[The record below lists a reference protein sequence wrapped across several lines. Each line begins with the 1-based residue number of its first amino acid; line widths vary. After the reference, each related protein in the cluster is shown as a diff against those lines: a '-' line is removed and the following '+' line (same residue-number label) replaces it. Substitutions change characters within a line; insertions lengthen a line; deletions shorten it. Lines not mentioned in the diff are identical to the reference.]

1 MYSFTN
7 PSGLINFALTLI
19 CIMVFGGVFFSL
31 ALFFPRIAARPM
43 EVQPLLDPRG
53 GPSDGEAAPPGDQ
66 GYPPVPHL
74 GMVRLHAGAVAE
86 ATESQPDEAKWEVLQ
101 VRAALLILAD
111 NYGPSCRS

>member
-43 EVQPLLDPRG
+43 EAQPLLDPRSG
-53 GPSDGEAAPPGDQ
+53 SEAAAPGDE